1 MAMNEFDVAVIGA
14 GTSGLALAS
23 ELAMRGAT
31 VLLVEKSDRIGG
43 TLHVS
48 SGQMSAAGTKLQRA
62 KGIDDTPDRHF
73 DDVMRISRNT
83 ADPVLVRK
91 AVDLAPG
98 TIDWLMEEGFDLDP
112 VCPAILHLHEAYR
125 VPRTYWG
132 RDGGRS
138 VLAVLAKVFERAKAT
153 GRIAVSMNT
162 RLTGLVSGADGVR
175 GVRLAGDSG
184 DSEAKAGAV
193 VLATGGYGS
202 NPQLF
207 AELTNGYPLYSA
219 CWPDSTGDGIV
230 VARALG
236 ARVDRGENFLPT
248 FAGIEDPPGS
258 GRVTWGEL
266 PVLTPQWRQPW
277 EIYVTRAG
285 ARFMAEDTESVDL
298 RERELLRQPG
308 MTFWIVFDARIRREA
323 PPLLPTWPRERIDAA
338 FAAHPSFARADTVAD
353 LARKAGLDAAGLART
368 LDDYNSGAA
377 ERFGRQ
383 HRPCPIAEPPF
394 FAIKAHGMVVK
405 TPAGVAV
412 DECLRAIGANGQPI
426 SGLHVIGECY
436 GGGRLSGN
444 SFVGGMSV
452 TPALSFGRW
461 LGRALT
467 GGA

>member
-1 MAMNEFDVAVIGA
+1 MTECDVAVIGA
-14 GTSGLALAS
+14 GTSGLAAAS
-23 ELAMRGAT
+23 ELAQRGAQ
-31 VLLVEKSDRIGG
+31 VLLIEKSDRIGG

-48 SGQMSAAGTKLQRA
+48 SGQMSAAGTKLQRE

-73 DDVMRISRNT
+73 ADVMRISRNT

-91 AVDLAPG
+91 AVDLAAG
-98 TIDWLMEEGFDLDP
+98 TIDWLMAEGFDLDP
-112 VCPAILHLHEAYR
+112 VCPAILHLHEAYKI
-125 VPRTYWG
+125 PRTYWG

-138 VLAVLAKVFERAKAT
+138 VLAVLTQNFEQAKAT
-153 GRIAVSMNT
+153 GRLNLKLNT
-162 RLTGLVSGADGVR
+162 SLAGLIGAGGVTGVR
-175 GVRLAGDSG
+175 IGEPEGE
-184 DSEAKAGAV
+184 SEVKAGAV
-193 VLATGGYGS
+193 VLSTGGYGA
-202 NPQLF
+202 NPKLF

-219 CWPDSTGDGIV
+219 CWPTSTGDGIV
-230 VARALG
+230 AARSLG
-236 ARVDRGENFLPT
+236 ARVDCGEHFLPT

-277 EIYVTRAG
+277 EIYVTQAG
-285 ARFMAEDTESVDL
+285 TRFMAEDTDSVDS

-308 MTFWIVFDARIRREA
+308 MTFWIVFDARIRHEA
-323 PPLLPTWPRERIDAA
+323 PPLLPTWSRERIEAA
-338 FAAHPSFARADTVAD
+338 FAAHPSFARAETTDA
-353 LARKAGLDAAGLART
+353 LARAAGIDPAGLART
-368 LDDYNSGAA
+368 IAEYNTGGPDP
-377 ERFGRQ
+377 FGRQ

-394 FAIKAHGMVVK
+394 FAIKVHGMVVK

-412 DECLRAIGANGQPI
+412 DAQLRALGADGKPI
-426 SGLHVIGECY
+426 PGLYVIGECY